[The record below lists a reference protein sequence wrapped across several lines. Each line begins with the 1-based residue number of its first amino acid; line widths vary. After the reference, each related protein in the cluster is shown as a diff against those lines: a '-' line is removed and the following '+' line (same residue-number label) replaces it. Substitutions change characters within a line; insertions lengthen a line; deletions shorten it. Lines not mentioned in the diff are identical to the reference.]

1 MAIRKLLAYAAIYFF
16 WGASFLAIRQVV
28 AVTPP
33 FFAACFRFLCAG
45 AILYG
50 YSRWRGMPQPTKRQW
65 MSTAILGLVMFAG
78 DYGCL
83 FWAEKEV
90 PSGLAAVIAATIPV
104 WVLLAEWWFSGGQ
117 RPNAKALAGIVL
129 GISGVIVLMIPT
141 GFHHSSFSTSALVLL
156 LGCFFWAG
164 GTIASRHLDLPR
176 QLSMSSGLQM
186 LWGGTFLFLIS
197 AATGELGTLPRLSR
211 QWNWQLAFSM
221 GYLILF
227 ASIIAFSAYVWL
239 IKQDPVTR
247 VASYAYVNPLVALLL
262 ARLAGASEL
271 TAANVGL
278 VAAVILLTVHGWLA
292 GRAAQLHGWSLLLA
306 TSIAAALGIVMI
318 LLKDLVLIHLH

>member
-1 MAIRKLLAYAAIYFF
+1 MAIRKLLAYAAIYFL

-50 YSRWRGMPQPTKRQW
+50 YSCWRGMPQPNRRQW
-65 MSTAILGLVMFAG
+65 MGTAILGLVMFAG

-164 GTIASRHLDLPR
+164 GTIASRHLDLPQ

-186 LWGGTFLFLIS
+186 LWGGTFLFLLS
-197 AATGELGTLPRLSR
+197 AGSGELGTLPASLPAME
-211 QWNWQLAFSM
+211 LAP
-221 GYLILF
+221 G
-227 ASIIAFSAYVWL
+227 V
-239 IKQDPVTR
+239 
-247 VASYAYVNPLVALLL
+247 
-262 ARLAGASEL
+262 
-271 TAANVGL
+271 
-278 VAAVILLTVHGWLA
+278 
-292 GRAAQLHGWSLLLA
+292 LHGVSHPLCVHHCLQRLCLA
-306 TSIAAALGIVMI
+306 
-318 LLKDLVLIHLH
+318 H

>member
-1 MAIRKLLAYAAIYFF
+1 M
-16 WGASFLAIRQVV
+16 V
-28 AVTPP
+28 
-33 FFAACFRFLCAG
+33 
-45 AILYG
+45 
-50 YSRWRGMPQPTKRQW
+50 
-65 MSTAILGLVMFAG
+65 
-78 DYGCL
+78 
-83 FWAEKEV
+83 
-90 PSGLAAVIAATIPV
+90 
-104 WVLLAEWWFSGGQ
+104 
-117 RPNAKALAGIVL
+117 
-129 GISGVIVLMIPT
+129 PT
-141 GFHHSSFSTSALVLL
+141 GFHLSRFSTSALVLL

-197 AATGELGTLPRLSR
+197 AGTGELGALPRLSR

-262 ARLAGASEL
+262 GS
-271 TAANVGL
+271 
-278 VAAVILLTVHGWLA
+278 WLA
-292 GRAAQLHGWSLLLA
+292 QERPTPLQYVG
-306 TSIAAALGIVMI
+306 AALVVAGVASTIAGKRVAPREPAR
-318 LLKDLVLIHLH
+318 KAA